1 MLPTEI
7 LQKVE
12 KPREGFYSTKVLGSD
27 AFPVRVFLPHGY
39 EPNYPYPLV
48 VMLHG
53 KGGDE
58 EKIIKLAPKI
68 SRRNFICIGLR
79 GTKSLTNQEFQQ
91 GFSWGMGH
99 DQDACLEE
107 YIFKA
112 VEMARRQ
119 YHIHSER
126 VFLAGFCEG
135 ASQAY
140 RVGLSHPDK
149 FAGVASLNGLIPQ
162 GCRILSRLNELRG
175 KPVFHAHGLVN
186 SVAPLGQAQ
195 RDQKLLVNGGM
206 MVTSRTYPTN
216 HRIHVDMLRDLN
228 AWIVDWIVREDEI

>member
-1 MLPTEI
+1 MLPTEV
-7 LQKVE
+7 LHKVE
-12 KPREGFYSTKVLGSD
+12 KPKEGFYSTKVLGSD

-39 EPNYPYPLV
+39 ESRYPYPLV

-68 SRRNFICIGLR
+68 SRRNFVCIGLR

-126 VFLAGFCEG
+126 IFLAGFVKEP
-135 ASQAY
+135 A
-140 RVGLSHPDK
+140 RP
-149 FAGVASLNGLIPQ
+149 I
-162 GCRILSRLNELRG
+162 
-175 KPVFHAHGLVN
+175 GLVFPILI
-186 SVAPLGQAQ
+186 SLPGL
-195 RDQKLLVNGGM
+195 
-206 MVTSRTYPTN
+206 PP
-216 HRIHVDMLRDLN
+216 
-228 AWIVDWIVREDEI
+228 